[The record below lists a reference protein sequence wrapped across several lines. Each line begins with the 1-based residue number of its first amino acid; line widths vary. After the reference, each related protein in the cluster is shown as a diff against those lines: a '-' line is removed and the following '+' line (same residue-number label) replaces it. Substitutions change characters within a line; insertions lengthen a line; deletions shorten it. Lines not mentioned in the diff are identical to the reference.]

1 MVELSDYVQPVK
13 NLIRYRFVGLPGEVV
28 WLTFQK
34 FEVVHHKKDIYRVP
48 DCLNRMSLHDPAA
61 EGDARARRLGEF
73 CENSPPRLCDY
84 SYLSSFAAKGKSGG
98 FRACVGENETY
109 VSLANELSLELH
121 AGESTAVT
129 SINFVVAYEFVDT
142 TQGRDSVLS

>member
-1 MVELSDYVQPVK
+1 M
-13 NLIRYRFVGLPGEVV
+13 

-61 EGDARARRLGEF
+61 EDDARARRLGEF

-84 SYLSSFAAKGKSGG
+84 SYLSSFAAKKGKSGSG

-109 VSLANELSLELH
+109 VSRGNELSLELH

-142 TQGRDSVLS
+142 TQGRYSVLS

>member
-1 MVELSDYVQPVK
+1 M
-13 NLIRYRFVGLPGEVV
+13 GLPGEVV

-34 FEVVHHKKDIYRVP
+34 FEILHHKRDIYRVP
-48 DCLNRMSLHDPAA
+48 DCLNRMSLHDPSAA
-61 EGDARARRLGEF
+61 PSTRLGEF

-84 SYLSSFAAKGKSGG
+84 AYLSSFGPRGD
-98 FRACVGENETY
+98 FRACVGDNETY
-109 VSLANELSLELH
+109 VSRGSELSLELH

-142 TQGRDSVLS
+142 TQGGGYSVLSRQILNPAVFS